1 MFKEKYLSL
10 LHKQRDLLFEYE
22 NLFEEVELSEHPE
35 LINFLLLLDRRKR
48 VYVENRCPLR
58 ESENDSTQLLTKPGD
73 RSSGLRELRDFT
85 RESESLIIIDPYFF
99 SGESKKAQIIAD
111 DVEKCT
117 RAKQKFLKR
126 VHVVYDPSS
135 KTNAVKTSIERMFKD
150 NGIFF
155 STATTEEVHDRVW
168 ISDRN
173 RALVV
178 GTSLNGI
185 GNRAAFLL
193 PLPDSDLN
201 ELLDFLDEKSLSR
214 KES

>member
-1 MFKEKYLSL
+1 
-10 LHKQRDLLFEYE
+10 
-22 NLFEEVELSEHPE
+22 
-35 LINFLLLLDRRKR
+35 
-48 VYVENRCPLR
+48 
-58 ESENDSTQLLTKPGD
+58 
-73 RSSGLRELRDFT
+73 
-85 RESESLIIIDPYFF
+85 
-99 SGESKKAQIIAD
+99 
-111 DVEKCT
+111 
-117 RAKQKFLKR
+117 
-126 VHVVYDPSS
+126 SS

>member
-1 MFKEKYLSL
+1 MFKERYLSL
-10 LHKQRDLLFEYE
+10 LRKQRELMFEYE
-22 NLFEEVELSEHPE
+22 NMLEEVDLFEHPE
-35 LINFLLLLDRRKR
+35 LLNFPMLIDRHKR

-58 ESENDSTQLLTKPGD
+58 ESKNDSLQLLTKPGE
-73 RSSGLRELRDFT
+73 RNSGLKELRDFT

-99 SGESKKAQIIAD
+99 SGESSKAQIIAS

-117 RAKQKFLKR
+117 RAKQRFLKR

-135 KTNAVKTSIERMFKD
+135 QTKAVKKYIEEMFK
-150 NGIFF
+150 NNSIYF
-155 STATTEEVHDRVW
+155 STSTTDEVHDRVW

-193 PLPDSDLN
+193 PLPESDLN